1 MQRQH
6 IPITTAV
13 FGLIAVFVIMI
24 AAWNLFPE
32 ARSQT
37 LDNAPQVIVS
47 PEELSAAIEAQRQIA
62 TNLTRSASFDQRFC

>member
-6 IPITTAV
+6 IPITKSV
-13 FGLIAVFVIMI
+13 FGLIDVFVIVI

-37 LDNAPQVIVS
+37 LDNTPQERGS
-47 PEELSAAIEAQRQIA
+47 EEGLSAAIEAQKQIA
-62 TNLTRSASFDQRFC
+62 ANLIRSASFDQ